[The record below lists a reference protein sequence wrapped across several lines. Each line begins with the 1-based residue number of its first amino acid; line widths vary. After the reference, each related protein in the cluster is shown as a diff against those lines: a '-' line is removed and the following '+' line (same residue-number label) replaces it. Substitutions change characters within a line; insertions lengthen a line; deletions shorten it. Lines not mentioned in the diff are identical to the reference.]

1 MSARAPFR
9 PWAAQRRKGFALTAA
24 GALGLVG
31 SLYVPA
37 PWTLSWCAASLAV
50 SALGLAWLKRAKARA
65 HGQGVEAK
73 HLPLAVRQL
82 EEAGFDAERNVKI
95 GRADVDLVVK
105 NLGQIVAIEVKSF
118 GYWRS
123 RLRDRARERSAR
135 AQALRQKERLGARA
149 AVLWLPHAQHTWL
162 SRLLDFW
169 FPERDVT
176 VVRGPA
182 RHLVRHLNNLM
193 KP

>member
-1 MSARAPFR
+1 VSARPPFR
-9 PWAAQRRKGFALTAA
+9 PWAAQRRKGFVLTAA
-24 GALGLVG
+24 GTAGLAG
-31 SLYVPA
+31 SLYA
-37 PWTLSWCAASLAV
+37 PPDWTLPCVVAGLAASLV
-50 SALGLAWLKRAKARA
+50 GLAWLKRAKARA

-73 HLPLAVRQL
+73 HLPLAARQL

-105 NLGQIVAIEVKSF
+105 NLGQIAAIEVKSF

-182 RHLVRHLNNLM
+182 RHLVRHLKNLM